1 MVGNT
6 LAAGILAVLG
16 IPAGILVAKFS
27 SEEQKEVKKY
37 LGVIRK
43 TILIAGIAACSFL
56 FQIPFALALSLMS
69 LLIFFFEPPAIAV
82 LPIAAIGVYFARSNI
97 AIVVSF
103 IFTYCIF
110 VGAGLYSPK
119 SKTSEYAIKLLQFL
133 PYPVILIFLSVLS
146 L

>member
-1 MVGNT
+1 MEMVGNT
-6 LAAGILAVLG
+6 LVAGILAVLG

-27 SEEQKEVKKY
+27 SEEQKEAKKY
-37 LGVIRK
+37 LGIIRK
-43 TILIAGIAACSFL
+43 IILIAGIAACSFI

-82 LPIAAIGVYFARSNI
+82 LPIAAIGVYFAESTI
-97 AIVVSF
+97 PASF

-110 VGAGLYSPK
+110 VGTGLYS
-119 SKTSEYAIKLLQFL
+119 SRRKTSEYAIKLLQFL
-133 PYPVILIFLSVLS
+133 PYPAILIFLSVLS